1 MEKILQNKSEEYFEK
16 LCREKL
22 KKIYTNKKLYI
33 YGAGKAGLIAYSV
46 LKETNRYVNGFID
59 KRAYAIKE
67 IDGVSVYEVEKVDLC
82 DSYVI
87 IALIGDSYYNE
98 KMYIV
103 RNLLSCGL
111 ESNSFCYLYEPQDK
125 LFEEEDFY
133 YKGILIGKYTYG
145 YRTLLST
152 PVAKCIGRFC
162 SINHTARIVANHV
175 TDAVTTSSI
184 LGDINFL
191 DIETF
196 ERIDAYIQKH
206 GKYKNNCKSF
216 MHEITDNQPVEIGN
230 DVWIGANVII
240 LPGVKIG
247 DGAIV
252 AAGAVVSKD
261 VPPYSVVGGVP
272 AKIIK
277 YRFDKN
283 IIENLERICWWNWPI
298 EKIRDNLELFVN
310 IESFLSEFQVP

>member
-125 LFEEEDFY
+125 LFE
-133 YKGILIGKYTYG
+133 
-145 YRTLLST
+145 
-152 PVAKCIGRFC
+152 
-162 SINHTARIVANHV
+162 
-175 TDAVTTSSI
+175 
-184 LGDINFL
+184 
-191 DIETF
+191 
-196 ERIDAYIQKH
+196 
-206 GKYKNNCKSF
+206 
-216 MHEITDNQPVEIGN
+216 
-230 DVWIGANVII
+230 
-240 LPGVKIG
+240 
-247 DGAIV
+247 
-252 AAGAVVSKD
+252 
-261 VPPYSVVGGVP
+261 
-272 AKIIK
+272 
-277 YRFDKN
+277 
-283 IIENLERICWWNWPI
+283 
-298 EKIRDNLELFVN
+298 
-310 IESFLSEFQVP
+310 